1 RPRRRRSRRTRMWV
15 RSRSLARS
23 AIAISASRERGGA
36 IIRGWSPGSTN
47 LPRACRPS
55 PRPSR
60 KARAVSERPVA
71 ATKSP
76 GPEVRGSVVRRA
88 AGGHDRR
95 VRPAAKDVGGER
107 HVAAGRE
114 TAIEAAVEVAEIDVE
129 ILSLEAHVADDAD
142 FEAGAHG
149 PAGVADAAA
158 RQQRQRGVDV
168 AEREPAGEVGQETV
182 EGEAHAPARG
192 AEPLVARLAA
202 PRTQHRGR
210 SFDARPVD
218 VALGANHALAEL
230 PVVADGAA
238 DEPAGHVEAVH
249 GVPLRTAPAAAAVDA
264 DVEAGPGIYW
274 IVGRPRLVIG
284 RRLGFSH
291 RPSRQRQ

>member
-1 RPRRRRSRRTRMWV
+1 MPRSYWSTKAAGGRPSGTSRNGLIFRPARLRAPWRRSRRRRRRSRRLPMWV
-15 RSRSLARS
+15 RSRLLARS

-88 AGGHDRR
+88 AQASEPQ

-129 ILSLEAHVADDAD
+129 ILGLEAHVADDAD
-142 FEAGAHG
+142 FEAGADG
-149 PAGVADAAA
+149 PAGIGDAAA
-158 RQQRQRGVDV
+158 RQDRQSGIDV
-168 AEREPAGEVGQETV
+168 AEREPAGEV
-182 EGEAHAPARG
+182 
-192 AEPLVARLAA
+192 
-202 PRTQHRGR
+202 
-210 SFDARPVD
+210 
-218 VALGANHALAEL
+218 
-230 PVVADGAA
+230 
-238 DEPAGHVEAVH
+238 
-249 GVPLRTAPAAAAVDA
+249 
-264 DVEAGPGIYW
+264 
-274 IVGRPRLVIG
+274 
-284 RRLGFSH
+284 
-291 RPSRQRQ
+291 